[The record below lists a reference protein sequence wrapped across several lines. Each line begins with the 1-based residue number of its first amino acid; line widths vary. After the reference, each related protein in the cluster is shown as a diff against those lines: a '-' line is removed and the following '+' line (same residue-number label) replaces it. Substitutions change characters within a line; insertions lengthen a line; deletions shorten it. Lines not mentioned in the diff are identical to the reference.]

1 MTTATRST
9 RIESRL
15 NPQVITRHSRDRR
28 RPRDLLI
35 IIPTFVLLAVIV
47 FPVVWMV
54 FTSLR
59 PASAL
64 AGDVPWSEFFS
75 GLGFA
80 SYARLF
86 SGGSFARYIINSIV
100 ISCVSTFF
108 TVILASIAAFGLSRF
123 RFRFR
128 GAMIFIIVGTQL
140 LPFVVLVTPVYTLFS
155 AIGLLNSYLGVVIVY
170 TAMTLPLAI
179 FLMLGYFDTIPTVLD
194 EAARM
199 DGCTTLGVIFKIV
212 VPVSLPGIV
221 TVTVTAFIAT
231 WEEFL
236 FASVLLTSDQLK
248 TVQVGLAGYF
258 GEYSTDWGVIM
269 AAATVAAVPTIVLFS
284 VVQKRLVAG
293 MAAGSVK
300 E

>member
-1 MTTATRST
+1 MTVTIGRTKATVARPAQPARRRST
-9 RIESRL
+9 E
-15 NPQVITRHSRDRR
+15 RR
-28 RPRDLLI
+28 RARDLFVI
-35 IIPTFVLLAVIV
+35 VPTILALGVVV

-64 AGDVPWSEFFS
+64 ATTPPREQFFG
-75 GLGFA
+75 GLGLD
-80 SYARLF
+80 SYRRLF
-86 SGGSFARYIINSIV
+86 AGGTFARYLLNSIG
-100 ISCVSTFF
+100 ISCASTSC
-108 TVILASIAAFGLSRF
+108 TVVLASLTAFGLSRF
-123 RFRFR
+123 RFKLR
-128 GAMIFIIVGTQL
+128 GAMLFIIIGTQL
-140 LPFVVLVTPVYTLFS
+140 LPFVVLITPIYTLFS
-155 AIGLLNSYLGVVIVY
+155 QIGLLNSYIGLIIVY
-170 TAMTLPLAI
+170 VALTLPLSI
-179 FLMLGYFDTIPTVLD
+179 FLMLGYFDTISTVLD

-199 DGCTTLGVIFKIV
+199 DGCSTLGVIFRIII
-212 VPVSLPGIV
+212 PVAIPGMV

-231 WEEFL
+231 WEEYL
-236 FASVLLTSDQLK
+236 FANVLLTSDALK

-269 AAATVAAVPTIVLFS
+269 AAATIAAIPTVALFS